1 MFIFE
6 NKMTRQFI
14 FLSLTLTLF
23 SCQSQQ
29 KFDREKWAEIAD
41 LMTFPN
47 RKYMI
52 DDLVK
57 SYQLKGKKYSEIV
70 ELLDKP
76 QSKLDSTME
85 IYYDIDVDYGFDID
99 PIYSKILSITF
110 DKDTLVKSFE
120 VNVWKK

>member
-1 MFIFE
+1 
-6 NKMTRQFI
+6 MTKQFF
-14 FLSLTLTLF
+14 FLLLVATF
-23 SCQSQQ
+23 YSCQTKQ
-29 KFDREKWAEIAD
+29 KFDKAKWAEVAD

-57 SYQLKGKKYSEIV
+57 NYQLKGKNYNEIV
-70 ELLDKP
+70 ELLDQP

-85 IYYDIDVDYGFDID
+85 IFYDIDVDYGWDID
-99 PIYSKILSITF
+99 PVYSKTLTILF
-110 DKDTLVKSFE
+110 DKDTVVKDFK